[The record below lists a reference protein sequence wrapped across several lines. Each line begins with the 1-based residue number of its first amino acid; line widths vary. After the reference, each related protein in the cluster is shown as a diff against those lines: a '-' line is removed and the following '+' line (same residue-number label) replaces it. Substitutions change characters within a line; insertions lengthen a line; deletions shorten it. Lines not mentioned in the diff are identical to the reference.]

1 MTDRNKRILCIL
13 CSLEH
18 DGIENKDISINE
30 YISTGN
36 RNNFWQYQFFLD
48 IYTRTVFVY
57 IFNLKFVD
65 LVFSYMEFLYVY
77 ILIHLKFTSRAGTDV
92 WPFKNPYHRVN
103 AFPLQRTHTCTPCLS
118 LAATVGHCCSVMYT
132 LSLLNF

>member
-36 RNNFWQYQFFLD
+36 RNNFWQ
-48 IYTRTVFVY
+48 
-57 IFNLKFVD
+57 
-65 LVFSYMEFLYVY
+65 
-77 ILIHLKFTSRAGTDV
+77 
-92 WPFKNPYHRVN
+92 
-103 AFPLQRTHTCTPCLS
+103 
-118 LAATVGHCCSVMYT
+118 
-132 LSLLNF
+132 